1 MTDIELIKKHILGD
15 FIINFSSGSN
25 GWSIQFSDCQYVLC
39 SQNVISSDEVKLNE
53 LYKEHYS
60 VIDKTTDKEDIAK
73 STIVSCCLRQK
84 IIDLKMDAKKNLE
97 IFFENGISIIYTTD
111 MDIVD
116 WQWAFTSDGKCPYTT
131 EKLLIGCMWQNE
143 TQRETS

>member
-60 VIDKTTDKEDIAK
+60 VIDKTTDKEDIANPRYPY
-73 STIVSCCLRQK
+73 L
-84 IIDLKMDAKKNLE
+84 LYAKKNLE